1 MSSVVW
7 INFGSGSSRNRLLTG
22 AHRMSADE
30 FDPAIER
37 LFAQTPAFPDSALFE
52 ADVAARLSKSS
63 RVRSIAL
70 SLAGLM
76 GGVIAVRE
84 LLNVDLNFGAG
95 AASASAASAPT
106 SDGGLAL
113 LGEGGYALQTLMDRS
128 GLADLAA
135 RLLNQSAHIHICW
148 TSGRTCPA
156 IQAGEYWV
164 REKFIYV
171 QLPLGNRLDQMD
183 SAAGRMLLMAGN
195 FIGWTGFQ
203 AHSAMDTVSP
213 FIFIW
218 MIFWQII
225 A

>member
-1 MSSVVW
+1 
-7 INFGSGSSRNRLLTG
+7 
-22 AHRMSADE
+22 MSADE

-128 GLADLAA
+128 GLADLTAGSLGGMQLFWA
-135 RLLNQSAHIHICW
+135 TTGVLVALLAVGAVKLSQ
-148 TSGRTCPA
+148 
-156 IQAGEYWV
+156 
-164 REKFIYV
+164 
-171 QLPLGNRLDQMD
+171 
-183 SAAGRMLLMAGN
+183 
-195 FIGWTGFQ
+195 
-203 AHSAMDTVSP
+203 
-213 FIFIW
+213 
-218 MIFWQII
+218 QI
-225 A
+225 

>member
-1 MSSVVW
+1 M
-7 INFGSGSSRNRLLTG
+7 
-22 AHRMSADE
+22 
-30 FDPAIER
+30 
-37 LFAQTPAFPDSALFE
+37 
-52 ADVAARLSKSS
+52 AARLSKSS

-135 RLLNQSAHIHICW
+135 GSLGGMQLFWATTGVLVALLAVGAVKLSQ
-148 TSGRTCPA
+148 
-156 IQAGEYWV
+156 
-164 REKFIYV
+164 
-171 QLPLGNRLDQMD
+171 
-183 SAAGRMLLMAGN
+183 
-195 FIGWTGFQ
+195 
-203 AHSAMDTVSP
+203 
-213 FIFIW
+213 
-218 MIFWQII
+218 QI
-225 A
+225 

>member
-1 MSSVVW
+1 
-7 INFGSGSSRNRLLTG
+7 
-22 AHRMSADE
+22 MSADE

-95 AASASAASAPT
+95 AASASTASAPT
-106 SDGGLAL
+106 SGGGLAL

-135 RLLNQSAHIHICW
+135 GSLGGMQLFWATAGVLAALL
-148 TSGRTCPA
+148 
-156 IQAGEYWV
+156 
-164 REKFIYV
+164 
-171 QLPLGNRLDQMD
+171 
-183 SAAGRMLLMAGN
+183 AAGAVKLS
-195 FIGWTGFQ
+195 Q
-203 AHSAMDTVSP
+203 
-213 FIFIW
+213 
-218 MIFWQII
+218 QI
-225 A
+225 